1 MLERVCIIL
10 KKKANNK
17 IAVSLYLFPK
27 RGGWL

>member
-10 KKKANNK
+10 KKANNK